1 MSLLSSVADGP
12 VLDALASALL
22 HFVWQGAVLALL
34 LAMWFRQV
42 GPRSNARYVAGVVTL
57 AAMLAA
63 PVATFTWIATRQGVR
78 SIEVA
83 PEART
88 TPAPVA
94 GATDTTLREVE
105 PEPVTPTAASALLG
119 RIAPAAEA
127 GMLVIWFAGVA
138 ALSLRLL
145 GGWVVARRLATQAV
159 RPASAELRTLATQI
173 AGRLALDRAVSV
185 LESSRVRVPVI
196 VGWLKPVVLFPAATL
211 SSLSPSQIEAI
222 LAHELAHIRRH
233 DYLVNLLQS
242 AVETL
247 LFYHPAVWWASR
259 HVRAEREHCCDDVAV
274 EVCDRLVYVSALSD
288 LARMTTAHGTALAA
302 TDGSLVRRV
311 RRLLG
316 ADAGASA
323 ERPGSF
329 AVLTLIVLGAVALPA
344 ALTSRE
350 VTPAGVVAR
359 SAPDHD
365 CGRSA
370 DEPEPAR
377 HRKLRRSATRELGS
391 GRRRHAFAAWHGRGA
406 KRRRY

>member
-1 MSLLSSVADGP
+1 
-12 VLDALASALL
+12 
-22 HFVWQGAVLALL
+22 
-34 LAMWFRQV
+34 
-42 GPRSNARYVAGVVTL
+42 
-57 AAMLAA
+57 
-63 PVATFTWIATRQGVR
+63 
-78 SIEVA
+78 
-83 PEART
+83 
-88 TPAPVA
+88 
-94 GATDTTLREVE
+94 
-105 PEPVTPTAASALLG
+105 
-119 RIAPAAEA
+119 
-127 GMLVIWFAGVA
+127 MLVIWFAGVA

-145 GGWVVARRLATQAV
+145 GGWVVARRLATHAV
-159 RPASAELRTLATQI
+159 RPASAELRMLATQI

-211 SSLSPSQIEAI
+211 SSLSPAQIEAI

-316 ADAGASA
+316 ADAGAAA
-323 ERPGSF
+323 ERP
-329 AVLTLIVLGAVALPA
+329 
-344 ALTSRE
+344 
-350 VTPAGVVAR
+350 AR
-359 SAPDHD
+359 SP
-365 CGRSA
+365 C
-370 DEPEPAR
+370 
-377 HRKLRRSATRELGS
+377 
-391 GRRRHAFAAWHGRGA
+391 
-406 KRRRY
+406 

>member
-34 LAMWFRQV
+34 LALWFRRV
-42 GPRSNARYVAGVVTL
+42 GSRSNARYVAGVVTL

-78 SIEVA
+78 SIDVA

-88 TPAPVA
+88 TPAPVV

-159 RPASAELRTLATQI
+159 RPASADLRTLATQI

-242 AVETL
+242 A
-247 LFYHPAVWWASR
+247 
-259 HVRAEREHCCDDVAV
+259 
-274 EVCDRLVYVSALSD
+274 
-288 LARMTTAHGTALAA
+288 
-302 TDGSLVRRV
+302 RRN
-311 RRLLG
+311 
-316 ADAGASA
+316 A
-323 ERPGSF
+323 
-329 AVLTLIVLGAVALPA
+329 AVLSPGGLVGVASCEGRA
-344 ALTSRE
+344 RAL
-350 VTPAGVVAR
+350 
-359 SAPDHD
+359 
-365 CGRSA
+365 
-370 DEPEPAR
+370 
-377 HRKLRRSATRELGS
+377 LRRRGGGGVRSSRLRQCAFRSGEDDHGARDGACRYRWFARAARATAP
-391 GRRRHAFAAWHGRGA
+391 RR
-406 KRRRY
+406 